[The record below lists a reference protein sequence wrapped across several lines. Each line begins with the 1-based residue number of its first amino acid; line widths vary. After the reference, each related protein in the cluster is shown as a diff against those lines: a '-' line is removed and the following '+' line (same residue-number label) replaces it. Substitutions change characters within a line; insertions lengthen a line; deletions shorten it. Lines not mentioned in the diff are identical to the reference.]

1 MNNDAVIKAVL
12 SKNDTDLIITMQSYK
27 MDTHKQAVLVQ
38 IYLYSPKLYNTYESW
53 DKSITKI
60 LSNDLGLTETKIDTL
75 TNIYYKEILD
85 KSNCIAQISDYDIWS
100 TRYDFLHALQGS
112 YTLYY
117 GFNSLKDIPVEKLK
131 LITGNLHKSIDYR
144 TYKQL
149 PDNEKT
155 LYSLKN
161 SPSTNNVKRIILSYS
176 EYRNE
181 LTVIESILNML
192 SNHIDNVTSI
202 SCDIYLDTVVDY
214 INAPKMA
221 IKLTKEST
229 DNKLKVR
236 ETLTHDGKE
245 YIANYIEFNKID
257 AKFDQMF
264 KNIDSSVYLNTVLP
278 FDKAVDEMNKQYK
291 PVYEYT
297 LKQSV
302 IDDVLKSIANRYLQS
317 GEGLQLS
324 EYEKEIIRL
333 SKSVNAS
340 DFTENTIIDVDDY
353 NKHIS
358 YIESKPN
365 LYPDKDVSNKDLLH
379 LLKEIYAN
387 LNRW

>member
-12 SKNDTDLIITMQSYK
+12 SKNDTDLIITIQSYK

-38 IYLYSPKLYNTYESW
+38 VYLYSPKLYNTYESW

-60 LSNDLGLTETKIDTL
+60 LSDDLGLTETEIDAL
-75 TNIYYKEILD
+75 ANVYYKEILD

-117 GFNSLKDIPVEKLK
+117 GFDNLKNIPVEKLK
-131 LITGNLHKSIDYR
+131 LIAGNLQKSIDYK
-144 TYKQL
+144 TYKHL

-161 SPSTNNVKRIILSYS
+161 GPSTNNIKRMKAPYS
-176 EYRNE
+176 AYRNE
-181 LTVIESILNML
+181 LTSIENILNML

-229 DNKLKVR
+229 DNKLKVK
-236 ETLTHDGKE
+236 ETLTRDGKE
-245 YIANYIEFNKID
+245 YTANYIEFNKID

-264 KNIDSSVYLNTVLP
+264 KNIDSSVYLNTLLP
-278 FDKAVDEMNKQYK
+278 FDKAIDEMQKQYK

-302 IDDVLKSIANRYLQS
+302 IDDVLKSVANRYLQS
-317 GEGLQLS
+317 GKDLQLS

-333 SKSVNAS
+333 SKSVNVS

-353 NKHIS
+353 NKYIS

-379 LLKEIYAN
+379 LLKEIYAD
-387 LNRW
+387 LNKW

>member
-1 MNNDAVIKAVL
+1 M
-12 SKNDTDLIITMQSYK
+12 
-27 MDTHKQAVLVQ
+27 
-38 IYLYSPKLYNTYESW
+38 
-53 DKSITKI
+53 
-60 LSNDLGLTETKIDTL
+60 
-75 TNIYYKEILD
+75 
-85 KSNCIAQISDYDIWS
+85 
-100 TRYDFLHALQGS
+100 
-112 YTLYY
+112 
-117 GFNSLKDIPVEKLK
+117 
-131 LITGNLHKSIDYR
+131 
-144 TYKQL
+144 
-149 PDNEKT
+149 
-155 LYSLKN
+155 
-161 SPSTNNVKRIILSYS
+161 SYS
-176 EYRNE
+176 AYRNE

-202 SCDIYLDTVVDY
+202 SCNIYLDTVVDY

-229 DNKLKVR
+229 DNTLKVR

-278 FDKAVDEMNKQYK
+278 FDKAVDEMNRQYK

-297 LKQSV
+297 LKQSI

-317 GEGLQLS
+317 GKGLQLS

-333 SKSVNAS
+333 SKSVNTS

-358 YIESKPN
+358 HIKSKPN

-379 LLKEIYAN
+379 LLKEIYAD

>member
-27 MDTHKQAVLVQ
+27 MDTYKQAALIQ
-38 IYLYSPKLYNTYESW
+38 IYLYSPKLYKTYESW
-53 DKSITKI
+53 NNSITKI
-60 LSNDLGLTETKIDTL
+60 LSDDLGLTKTEIDTL
-75 TNIYYKEILD
+75 ANVYYKEILD
-85 KSNCIAQISDYDIWS
+85 KSNCIAQITDYDIWS
-100 TRYDFLHALQGS
+100 TRYDFLHALQS
-112 YTLYY
+112 DYTLYY
-117 GFNSLKDIPVEKLK
+117 GCKNIKDLPVEKLK
-131 LITGNLHKSIDYR
+131 LIAGDLQKSIDYK

-161 SPSTNNVKRIILSYS
+161 CQSTNNVKRIILSYS
-176 EYRNE
+176 AYRNE
-181 LTVIESILNML
+181 LTVIENILNML

-202 SCDIYLDTVVDY
+202 SCNIYLDTVVDY
-214 INAPKMA
+214 INTPKMA
-221 IKLTKEST
+221 IKLTKKST

-278 FDKAVDEMNKQYK
+278 FDKAVDEMNRQYK

-302 IDDVLKSIANRYLQS
+302 IDDVLKSIANRYLKL
-317 GEGLQLS
+317 GKDLQLS

-333 SKSVNAS
+333 SKSVNTS
-340 DFTENTIIDVDDY
+340 DFTENTIIDVEDY

-358 YIESKPN
+358 HIKSKPN

-379 LLKEIYAN
+379 LLKEIYAD

>member
-1 MNNDAVIKAVL
+1 M
-12 SKNDTDLIITMQSYK
+12 
-27 MDTHKQAVLVQ
+27 
-38 IYLYSPKLYNTYESW
+38 
-53 DKSITKI
+53 
-60 LSNDLGLTETKIDTL
+60 
-75 TNIYYKEILD
+75 
-85 KSNCIAQISDYDIWS
+85 
-100 TRYDFLHALQGS
+100 
-112 YTLYY
+112 
-117 GFNSLKDIPVEKLK
+117 
-131 LITGNLHKSIDYR
+131 
-144 TYKQL
+144 
-149 PDNEKT
+149 
-155 LYSLKN
+155 
-161 SPSTNNVKRIILSYS
+161 SYS
-176 EYRNE
+176 AYRNE

-278 FDKAVDEMNKQYK
+278 FDKAVDEMNRQYK

-317 GEGLQLS
+317 GNDLQLS

-358 YIESKPN
+358 YIESKPT

-379 LLKEIYAN
+379 LLKEIYAD

>member
-27 MDTHKQAVLVQ
+27 MDTYKQAVLVQ
-38 IYLYSPKLYNTYESW
+38 VYLYSPKLYNTYELW

-60 LSNDLGLTETKIDTL
+60 LSDDLGLTETEIDTL
-75 TNIYYKEILD
+75 TNVYYKEILD

-100 TRYDFLHALQGS
+100 TRYDFLHELQGS

-117 GFNSLKDIPVEKLK
+117 GFNNLKDIPVEKLK
-131 LITGNLHKSIDYR
+131 LIAGNLHKSIDYK

-155 LYSLKN
+155 LYSLRKG
-161 SPSTNNVKRIILSYS
+161 PSTNNVKRMKLSYS
-176 EYRNE
+176 AYRNE
-181 LTVIESILNML
+181 LTVIESILDML
-192 SNHIDNVTSI
+192 SNHINKVTNI
-202 SCDIYLDTVVDY
+202 SCDIYLDTAADY
-214 INAPKMA
+214 SNAPKMA

-229 DNKLKVR
+229 NNKLKVK

-278 FDKAVDEMNKQYK
+278 FEKAMDEMNKQYK

-302 IDDVLKSIANRYLQS
+302 IDDVLKSIANRCLQS
-317 GEGLQLS
+317 VTNLQLS

-333 SKSVNAS
+333 SKSVNES
-340 DFTENTIIDVDDY
+340 DFTENTIIDVDNY

-379 LLKEIYAN
+379 LLKEIYAD

>member
-1 MNNDAVIKAVL
+1 MNNDAIIKAVL
-12 SKNDTDLIITMQSYK
+12 SKNDTDLIITIQSYK
-27 MDTHKQAVLVQ
+27 MDTYKQTALVQ
-38 IYLYSPKLYNTYESW
+38 IYLYSPKLYNAYESW
-53 DKSITKI
+53 DNSVTKI
-60 LSNDLGLTETKIDTL
+60 LSDDLGLTETEIDTL
-75 TNIYYKEILD
+75 ANVYCKEILD
-85 KSNCIAQISDYDIWS
+85 KSNCIAQIPDYNIWS
-100 TRYDFLHALQGS
+100 IRYDFLHALQGN

-117 GFNSLKDIPVEKLK
+117 GCTNIKDIPVEKLK
-131 LITGNLHKSIDYR
+131 LITGDLQKSIDYK

-149 PDNEKT
+149 PDNEKA

-161 SPSTNNVKRIILSYS
+161 GLSTNNVKRIILSYS
-176 EYRNE
+176 AYRNE

-192 SNHIDNVTSI
+192 SNHIDNITNI

-278 FDKAVDEMNKQYK
+278 FDKAVDEMNRQYK

-302 IDDVLKSIANRYLQS
+302 IDDVLKSVVNKYLQS
-317 GEGLQLS
+317 GKGLQLS

-358 YIESKPN
+358 YIESKPK

-379 LLKEIYAN
+379 LLKEIYAD

>member
-27 MDTHKQAVLVQ
+27 MDTYKQAVLVQ
-38 IYLYSPKLYNTYESW
+38 VYLYSPKLYNTYESW

-60 LSNDLGLTETKIDTL
+60 LSDDLGLTETEIDTL

-117 GFNSLKDIPVEKLK
+117 GFNNLKDIPVEKLK
-131 LITGNLHKSIDYR
+131 LIAGNLHKSIDYR

-149 PDNEKT
+149 PDHEKA

-161 SPSTNNVKRIILSYS
+161 GLSTNNVKRIILSYS
-176 EYRNE
+176 AYRNE

-192 SNHIDNVTSI
+192 SNHIDNVTNI

-264 KNIDSSVYLNTVLP
+264 KNIDSSIYLNTVLP
-278 FDKAVDEMNKQYK
+278 FDKAVDEMNRQYK

-317 GEGLQLS
+317 GNDLQLS

-333 SKSVNAS
+333 SKSVNTS

-379 LLKEIYAN
+379 LLKEIYAD

>member
-1 MNNDAVIKAVL
+1 
-12 SKNDTDLIITMQSYK
+12 
-27 MDTHKQAVLVQ
+27 
-38 IYLYSPKLYNTYESW
+38 
-53 DKSITKI
+53 
-60 LSNDLGLTETKIDTL
+60 
-75 TNIYYKEILD
+75 
-85 KSNCIAQISDYDIWS
+85 
-100 TRYDFLHALQGS
+100 
-112 YTLYY
+112 
-117 GFNSLKDIPVEKLK
+117 
-131 LITGNLHKSIDYR
+131 
-144 TYKQL
+144 
-149 PDNEKT
+149 
-155 LYSLKN
+155 
-161 SPSTNNVKRIILSYS
+161 
-176 EYRNE
+176 
-181 LTVIESILNML
+181 ML

-202 SCDIYLDTVVDY
+202 SCNIYLDTVVDY

-229 DNKLKVR
+229 DNTLKVR

-278 FDKAVDEMNKQYK
+278 FDKAVDEMNRQYK

-297 LKQSV
+297 LKQSI

-317 GEGLQLS
+317 GKGLQLS

-333 SKSVNAS
+333 SKSVNTS

-358 YIESKPN
+358 HIKSKPN

-379 LLKEIYAN
+379 LLKEIYAD